1 MGLERLAIITQG
13 VSNVFETDLLKSI
26 VDSVKN
32 MASALCRDD
41 QLDYSSKVIADHSRS
56 ITFLICD
63 GVIPS
68 NEGRG
73 YVLRRLMRRSIR
85 HAKLIGIDGK
95 FLNDIVCRVIDK
107 YKNSY
112 PELIERKEYINN
124 IVDVEEDNFSRTLN
138 KGIDIL
144 LNNYVKELEDRNEF
158 ILSGSKAF
166 KLYDTYGF
174 PIELTEEILKEKNIK
189 VDIDGF
195 EFEMKNQ
202 QKWLEILEKLIITWG
217 MILVY

>member
-1 MGLERLAIITQG
+1 MKG
-13 VSNVFETDLLKSI
+13 
-26 VDSVKN
+26 
-32 MASALCRDD
+32 
-41 QLDYSSKVIADHSRS
+41 
-56 ITFLICD
+56 
-63 GVIPS
+63 
-68 NEGRG
+68 
-73 YVLRRLMRRSIR
+73 
-85 HAKLIGIDGK
+85 
-95 FLNDIVCRVIDK
+95 
-107 YKNSY
+107 
-112 PELIERKEYINN
+112 KEYINN

-202 QKWLEILEKLIITWG
+202 QKMARDSRKLIITWG